1 MIDIQVLPL
10 SDRPFKLHARAN
22 STSAGAYTARFN
34 ADSQGNYHIKVL
46 GRQGEIA
53 IGEDST
59 EIFVQLQL
67 AELENP
73 QLNESLLKQL
83 ATKTGGVYFPFAEAS
98 TLPEKIDALQHPVFV
113 TEERDL
119 WDTPLVL
126 ICVVALLGMEWFLRK
141 RKGLV

>member
-1 MIDIQVLPL
+1 ML
-10 SDRPFKLHARAN
+10 
-22 STSAGAYTARFN
+22 
-34 ADSQGNYHIKVL
+34 
-46 GRQGEIA
+46 
-53 IGEDST
+53 GEDST

-73 QLNESLLKQL
+73 QLDETLLKQL
-83 ATKTGGVYFPFAEAS
+83 AAKTGGVYLSFAEAA
-98 TLPEKIDALQHPVFV
+98 TLPEKISAQQRPIFA

-141 RKGLV
+141 RRGLV